1 MSGVDVSLH
10 WNIDMSL
17 RRCAI
22 LSALVLFSSLDVASS
37 QDLST
42 QDMIDRLKEPRK
54 TPTRSLSANDIGK
67 YGDMPGFMTHETT
80 RGLKIEERKQLD
92 EYVSSY
98 DRPVL
103 DIYIGFGLNSSALTD
118 SAQTV
123 LRDLAVAL
131 TSSELSGSKFSLS
144 GHTDAS
150 GTSENNQFLSERR
163 ALSVRDFLAS
173 HGVLPHRLIA
183 AGYGEERP
191 KQGLD
196 PEDPKNRRVEIINL
210 GTP

>member
-1 MSGVDVSLH
+1 MRFRL
-10 WNIDMSL
+10 
-17 RRCAI
+17 CAV
-22 LSALVLFSSLDVASS
+22 LSAVFFVSSLGMASG

-42 QDMIDRLKEPRK
+42 SDMIDSLKERGK

-67 YGDMPGFMTHETT
+67 SRDTPDFMTQETT

-103 DIYIGFGLNSSALTD
+103 DIYIGFGLNSSTLTD
-118 SAQTV
+118 AAQTV
-123 LRDLAVAL
+123 LLELAAAL
-131 TSSELSGSKFSLS
+131 TSPELSGSKFSLS

-150 GTSENNQFLSERR
+150 GTNDSNQILSERR
-163 ALSVRDFLAS
+163 ALSVRDFLAY
-173 HGVLPHRLIA
+173 HGVPPHRLIA

-191 KQGLD
+191 KPGLD
-196 PEDPKNRRVEIINL
+196 PYDPKNRRVEIINL